1 MTVDGGRFA
10 QQLSFCLALSFS
22 TFGISFLTQHHQKSY
37 LPKVLKHSSQGLF
50 ECFANWSRPEKV
62 DKKGVKVSTPVKNI
76 FFGILGFIL
85 FNIER
90 EP

>member
-1 MTVDGGRFA
+1 
-10 QQLSFCLALSFS
+10 
-22 TFGISFLTQHHQKSY
+22 LTIGAETHVPIAS
-37 LPKVLKHSSQGLF
+37 PKDVH
-50 ECFANWSRPEKV
+50 WSRPEKV

>member
-1 MTVDGGRFA
+1 M
-10 QQLSFCLALSFS
+10 C
-22 TFGISFLTQHHQKSY
+22 
-37 LPKVLKHSSQGLF
+37 
-50 ECFANWSRPEKV
+50 NWSRPEKV